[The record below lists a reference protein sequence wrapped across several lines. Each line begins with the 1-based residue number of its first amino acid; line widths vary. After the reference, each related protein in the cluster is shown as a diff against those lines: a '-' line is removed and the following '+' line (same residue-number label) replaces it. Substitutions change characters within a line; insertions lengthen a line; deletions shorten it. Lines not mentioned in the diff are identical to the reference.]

1 VPTKTASRPRAL
13 LSEAHHKF
21 PSQSACRY
29 DGRFD
34 WMMRVPTYQ
43 RGDYV
48 KIEFEGENG
57 LPGEWMWMRVH
68 HCDDEKQ
75 FVFGTLDNGPV
86 YDYGKEVKLGSELAI
101 GYSQIRE
108 HKTGAEFRSIN

>member
-1 VPTKTASRPRAL
+1 
-13 LSEAHHKF
+13 
-21 PSQSACRY
+21 
-29 DGRFD
+29 
-34 WMMRVPTYQ
+34 MRVATYQ

-75 FVFGTLDNGPV
+75 FVFGTLNNDKGN
-86 YDYGKEVKLGSELAI
+86 DYVKEVKLGSELAI
-101 GYSQIRE
+101 GYAQIRE